1 MWHGF
6 CSVCT
11 GQTEYGLT
19 QHHAVRNWCFWPF
32 WSIWPKCSKTA
43 VFGDLSLRGHFWPF
57 WPILAKRSKSRFF
70 GQKRVIFRPVRGARW
85 LFGCFTPRDPVSNLD
100 GGVFLLVLL
109 RFQPMAINI
118 LFSIAAYFRTF
129 WTFFGPFWTPKKGP
143 KPWFGRYPN

>member
-1 MWHGF
+1 M
-6 CSVCT
+6 T
-11 GQTEYGLT
+11 
-19 QHHAVRNWCFWPF
+19 N
-32 WSIWPKCSKTA
+32 
-43 VFGDLSLRGHFWPF
+43 
-57 WPILAKRSKSRFF
+57 LAKIGQKSKIRFF
-70 GQKRVIFRPVRGARW
+70 GQKTVFFDSVRGARW